1 VYEVRPLDRWQPAS
15 AEIRNAQY
23 QQMSLH
29 IDMD

>member
-1 VYEVRPLDRWQPAS
+1 VQPLDRWQPAN